1 MPEQPNAETVKCRLI
16 EEQNIALQPCLER
29 LLRGDCVLVER
40 QTLAMIQQ
48 VFIDFQNYRKKVHET
63 RYMILIS

>member
-16 EEQNIALQPCLER
+16 EEQNMALQR

-40 QTLAMIQQ
+40 QTLVMIQQ

-63 RYMILIS
+63 RYMTLIS